1 MSSIPTT
8 PFTSTGI
15 TLDHSWRWRHL
26 LRAPHR
32 LAFAAAMVVLMA
44 TSIWWAITLSARLGW
59 IATWPLVA
67 SSTLAHGTMMTFGFL
82 PLFFM
87 GFLNTAGPRWLGV
100 KEPLARDIV
109 WPVGLQLSGWLLWV
123 AGSLISPTAMIAG
136 GTIAWFGLAWTYRTF
151 GRLVHRS
158 TANDQ
163 THGRAVLISGY
174 VGTVSLAVLIIA
186 FALDQYGVA
195 RAALL
200 TGFWGFIAVTFVTV
214 AHRMIPFFT
223 ASAIPMV
230 TVWRP
235 YWVLYL
241 LVAALAANL
250 IPIWMQ
256 ALGMDFSV
264 IEVSVNF
271 WLLVS
276 GLIVIWLAI
285 VWGLFKAVSNRLLVM
300 LHIGFVW
307 LGLSF
312 LLVSV
317 GHFWSWTTGTADWSL
332 GALHATTMGFV
343 GSLTMAMITRVS
355 CGHSGRPLKADGL
368 MWTLF
373 LLLQGIVVL
382 RISADMT
389 MSAWSLRLLSAAS
402 IGWTA
407 IFMVWG
413 IRLLSWYGKPRRD
426 NQPG

>member
-1 MSSIPTT
+1 MSSIPITANNAT
-8 PFTSTGI
+8 ATGW
-15 TLDHSWRWRHL
+15 HWRHL

-32 LAFAAAMVVLMA
+32 LAFAAAMVALIA
-44 TSIWWAITLSARLGW
+44 TSTWWALTLAARLGW
-59 IATWPLVA
+59 LPAWPLA
-67 SSTLAHGTMMTFGFL
+67 TSPTLAHGTMMTFGFL

-100 KEPLARDIV
+100 KEPVAHQIL
-109 WPVGLQLSGWLLWV
+109 WPVALQLNGWLLWIF
-123 AGSLISPTAMIAG
+123 GSLASKPLMVVGGAIALV
-136 GTIAWFGLAWTYRTF
+136 GLALAYRQF
-151 GRLVHRS
+151 GQLVKRS
-158 TANDQ
+158 RSKDQ
-163 THGRAVLISGY
+163 THGRSVLVAGWIG
-174 VGTVSLAVLIIA
+174 VASLAALLIA
-186 FALDQYGVA
+186 FALDHYGLA

-200 TGFWGFIAVTFVTV
+200 TGLWGFIAATFVTV

-223 ASAIPMV
+223 ASAVPMV

-235 YWVLYL
+235 YWILYL
-241 LVAALAANL
+241 LLAALAASL
-250 IPIWMQ
+250 IPTWTAVMGIES
-256 ALGMDFSV
+256 SV

-271 WLLVS
+271 WLLVT

-285 VWGLFKAVSNRLLVM
+285 VWGLLKALSNRLLAM

-312 LLVSV
+312 LLVSI
-317 GHFWSWTTGTADWSL
+317 GHFWSWTTGTPDWSL

-355 CGHSGRPLKADGL
+355 CGHSGRPLRADGL

-373 LLLQGIVVL
+373 LLLQAIVAL

-389 MSAWSLRLLSAAS
+389 QSIWSLRLLSAAS
-402 IGWTA
+402 IGWTL
-407 IFMVWG
+407 IFMIWG
-413 IRLLSWYGKPRRD
+413 LRLLAWYGKPRLD

>member
-1 MSSIPTT
+1 MSSIPI
-8 PFTSTGI
+8 STASMAD
-15 TLDHSWRWRHL
+15 TQWRLRHL

-32 LAFAAAMVVLMA
+32 LAFAAAMVVLIA
-44 TSIWWAITLSARLGW
+44 TSTWWALTLSARLGW
-59 IATWPLVA
+59 LPAWPMAA
-67 SSTLAHGTMMTFGFL
+67 SPTLAHGTMMTFGFL

-100 KEPLARDIV
+100 KEPTAPLIL
-109 WPVGLQLSGWLLWV
+109 WPVTLQLSGWLLWMF
-123 AGSLISPTAMIAG
+123 G
-136 GTIAWFGLAWTYRTF
+136 GLASKPLMVIGGAIALAGLGMAYGQF
-151 GRLVHRS
+151 GRLVKRS
-158 TANDQ
+158 KAKDQ
-163 THGRAVLISGY
+163 THGKTVLAAGWIG
-174 VGTVSLAVLIIA
+174 VTSLALLLIA
-186 FALDQYGVA
+186 FALDQYMLA
-195 RAALL
+195 RSALL
-200 TGFWGFIAVTFVTV
+200 TGLWGFIAATFVTV

-223 ASAIPMV
+223 ASAVPMV

-235 YWVLYL
+235 YWILYL
-241 LVAALAANL
+241 LLAGLVANL
-250 IPIWMQ
+250 IPNWM
-256 ALGMDFSV
+256 AVLGIESSV
-264 IEVSVNF
+264 IDVSVNF

-285 VWGLFKAVSNRLLVM
+285 VWGLLKAISNRLLVM

-317 GHFWSWTTGTADWSL
+317 GHFWSWTTGTPDWSL

-355 CGHSGRPLKADGL
+355 CGHSGRALRADGL

-373 LLLQGIVVL
+373 LLLQAIVVL

-389 MSAWSLRLLSAAS
+389 QTIWSLRLLSAAS
-402 IGWTA
+402 IGWTLV
-407 IFMVWG
+407 FMVWG
-413 IRLLSWYGKPRRD
+413 LRLLGWYGKPRLD

>member
-1 MSSIPTT
+1 M
-8 PFTSTGI
+8 
-15 TLDHSWRWRHL
+15 
-26 LRAPHR
+26 
-32 LAFAAAMVVLMA
+32 
-44 TSIWWAITLSARLGW
+44 
-59 IATWPLVA
+59 
-67 SSTLAHGTMMTFGFL
+67 
-82 PLFFM
+82 
-87 GFLNTAGPRWLGV
+87 
-100 KEPLARDIV
+100 
-109 WPVGLQLSGWLLWV
+109 
-123 AGSLISPTAMIAG
+123 AG
-136 GTIAWFGLAWTYRTF
+136 GTIAWFGLAWAYRNV
-151 GRLVHRS
+151 GRLVRKS

-163 THGRAVLISGY
+163 TRGRAVLTAGY
-174 VGTVSLAVLIIA
+174 VGAASLAMLIIA
-186 FALDQYGVA
+186 FALDQYVLS

-214 AHRMIPFFT
+214 AHRIIPFFT
-223 ASAIPMV
+223 VSAVPMV

-250 IPIWMQ
+250 IPIWTQ
-256 ALGMDFSV
+256 ALGMESSV

-276 GLIVIWLAI
+276 GLIVTWLAI
-285 VWGLFKAVSNRLLVM
+285 ARGLIKAISNRLLVM

-317 GHFWSWTTGTADWSL
+317 GHFWSWTTGTPDWSL

-343 GSLTMAMITRVS
+343 GSLTMAMIARVS
-355 CGHSGRPLKADGL
+355 CGHSGRPLKADGF

-373 LLLQGIVVL
+373 LLLQAFLVL
-382 RISADMT
+382 RISADMN
-389 MSAWSLRLLSAAS
+389 MSAISIWSLHLLSAAS
-402 IGWTA
+402 IGWTL
-407 IFMVWG
+407 IFTVWG